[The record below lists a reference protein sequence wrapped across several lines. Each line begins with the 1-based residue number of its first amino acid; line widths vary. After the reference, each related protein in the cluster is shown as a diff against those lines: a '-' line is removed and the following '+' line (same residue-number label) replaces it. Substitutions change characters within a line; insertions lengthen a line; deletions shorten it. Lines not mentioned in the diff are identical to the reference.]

1 MLIKKIVHVSEE
13 MDAQIRGEMN
23 ARPYEYRNEQ
33 NQISE
38 AELIR
43 RAIAFYLAPLAEK
56 EVQK

>member
-1 MLIKKIVHVSEE
+1 MTVTKILRISKELDDE
-13 MDAQIRGEMN
+13 IRREIDS
-23 ARPYEYRNEQ
+23 RPNEYRNEQ

>member
-1 MLIKKIVHVSEE
+1 MTVTKIFKISKDL
-13 MDAQIRGEMN
+13 DAQIRAEIN
-23 ARPYEYRNEQ
+23 SRPNEYRNEQ

>member
-1 MLIKKIVHVSEE
+1 MTIKKLITIPKEL
-13 MDAQIRGEMN
+13 DAQIRAEIN
-23 ARPYEYRNEQ
+23 SRPNEYRNEQ

>member
-1 MLIKKIVHVSEE
+1 MTVKKLITIPKEL
-13 MDAQIRGEMN
+13 DAQIRAEIN
-23 ARPYEYRNEQ
+23 SRPNEYRNEQ

-56 EVQK
+56 ETQK

>member
-1 MLIKKIVHVSEE
+1 MTVKKLISMPKE
-13 MDAQIRGEMN
+13 MDAQIRAEIA
-23 ARPYEYRNEQ
+23 ARPNEYRNEQ

>member
-1 MLIKKIVHVSEE
+1 MPVKKIIYITETLE
-13 MDAQIRGEMN
+13 AGIRREIDS
-23 ARPYEYRNEQ
+23 RPNEYRNEQ